1 MGAERRRHARRRG
14 GRGLS
19 PVRLRFV
26 GLLSSVVV
34 ATGTAVTL
42 PAVAD
47 SPAQRP
53 MFVRLSDTG
62 PAFLSYDGGASF
74 DRRTRDWHVSLI
86 FAGHANVGKVKQ
98 GLRRLGLT
106 RRGSAR
112 FLAYRVGQETRFD
125 GDRGLKT
132 ACDPN
137 GTDVHVRLY
146 APTATDRFVDP
157 EYGSVVVGTTH
168 LDRADGCRVPPK
180 LFGFSEI
187 AEQRVGTLVRKLGWR
202 VQFNRLE
209 LGNAEPYRRDIAD
222 PAHIWLGD
230 GRATLITVP

>member
-1 MGAERRRHARRRG
+1 M
-14 GRGLS
+14 
-19 PVRLRFV
+19 RLRV
-26 GLLSSVVV
+26 VVLLSSAVV

-47 SPAQRP
+47 APAHRP
-53 MFVRLSDTG
+53 TFVSLSEGG
-62 PAFLSYDGGASF
+62 PAFLAYDGGASF
-74 DRRTRDWHVSLI
+74 DRRTRDWHVSLV
-86 FAGHANVGKVKQ
+86 FAGQANVGKVKK

-106 RRGSAR
+106 RRGSTR
-112 FLAYRVGQETRFD
+112 FLGYRVGHETRFD

-132 ACDPN
+132 TCDSS

-168 LDRADGCRVPPK
+168 FDRADGCGVPPQ
-180 LFGFSEI
+180 LYGFSEI
-187 AEQRVGTLVRKLGWR
+187 AEEQVGALVRRLGWR
-202 VQFNRLE
+202 VQPNRLE
-209 LGNAEPYRRDIAD
+209 LGNAEPYRRDLAD
-222 PAHIWLGD
+222 PAHVWLGD